1 MNFKP
6 PFYKG
11 GFIGAS
17 ALARCLSFSVRLLS
31 EQACAGSRGE
41 PSVPGRAVTGGVY
54 RSQFGLVGASVRR
67 FARRTFRAVEG
78 CDGAFSVFSLF
89 FVGASVRRDAR
100 RIFRAREGGDGG
112 YRSQFR
118 FVGVGG
124 RRGAAPR
131 IFYEILNRNLFRK
144 MRKQDFIFLPKCY
157 LMKLV
162 KIFFSASG

>member
-1 MNFKP
+1 MRRFVRRT
-6 PFYKG
+6 FRAWEG
-11 GFIGAS
+11 CDRVFFV
-17 ALARCLSFSVRLLS
+17 LSSDLS

-41 PSVPGRAVTGGVY
+41 PSVPGRAMTGVFSILSSDLSGQADDGARGEPFVPGRAVTGVF
-54 RSQFGLVGASVRR
+54 SVLSSAFVGASVRR
-67 FARRTFRAVEG
+67 FVRRTFRAREG
-78 CDGAFSVFSLF
+78 CDGGVFRF
-89 FVGASVRRDAR
+89 
-100 RIFRAREGGDGG
+100 
-112 YRSQFR
+112 QFR
-118 FVGVGG
+118 FVGAGG